1 VPFLFVIS
9 TYVPFLHTP
18 FLSRHIRMVQQAPGL
33 RKNWEALL
41 VGSPTTAGIQR
52 IQLSSIMNHQQS
64 LELGDM
70 MTNMTA
76 MWVSDQHWT

>member
-1 VPFLFVIS
+1 
-9 TYVPFLHTP
+9 
-18 FLSRHIRMVQQAPGL
+18 MVQQAPGL

-41 VGSPTTAGIQR
+41 VGSQKTTAGIQR
-52 IQLSSIMNHQQS
+52 IQLSSIMNHQS

-70 MTNMTA
+70 MTMTA